1 MRSAI
6 PAVNAGAAGIKL
18 LLVLLIHWA
27 FQAICWHCR
36 VVPLGHGTRCVQ
48 IKRWPQ
54 QEPTFEMGKEDQ
66 AAAKRAYLPPVWFA
80 RARNG
85 RVI

>member
-54 QEPTFEMGKEDQ
+54 QVQ
-66 AAAKRAYLPPVWFA
+66 LIKRKGTT
-80 RARNG
+80 RASFG
-85 RVI
+85 DGPGAHV